1 MHNFPSRH
9 SKGGYTLVELIIVI
23 VIVGVLAAIA
33 APGWLAFMNSRRAN
47 AARDQVF
54 QALRQAQA
62 QALRG
67 KESQA
72 VVFTTAA
79 LPTVNSLGVTQP
91 IGDGQLD
98 ANAVGLRVR
107 NGATT
112 INSVEFDANGNLKA
126 TDLDEQGIKITVTV
140 PPNTGAK
147 RCVIVQTLLGAM
159 RAASDAE
166 CDWFFTAL
174 MNCPSDAVISAI
186 FSSFIWVISEFPFCR
201 DAKSDIST
209 KFYTF

>member
-1 MHNFPSRH
+1 MSKLPQRH
-9 SKGGYTLVELIIVI
+9 SQGGYTLVELIIVI

-54 QALRQAQA
+54 QSLRQAQA

-67 KESQA
+67 KEPQA

-79 LPTVNSLGVTQP
+79 LPTLTALGVTQP

-98 ANAVGLRVR
+98 ANGVSLQVT

-112 INSVEFDANGNLKA
+112 INRVEFDSSGNLKT

-159 RAASDAE
+159 RSGSDAE
-166 CDWFFTAL
+166 C
-174 MNCPSDAVISAI
+174 N
-186 FSSFIWVISEFPFCR
+186 
-201 DAKSDIST
+201 
-209 KFYTF
+209 